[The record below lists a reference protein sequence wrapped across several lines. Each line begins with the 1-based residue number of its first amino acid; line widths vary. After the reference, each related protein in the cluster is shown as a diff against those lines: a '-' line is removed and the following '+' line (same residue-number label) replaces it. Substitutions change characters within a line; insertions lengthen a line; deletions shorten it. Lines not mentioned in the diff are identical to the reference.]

1 MDMKTNNDESQKK
14 TCGIILIAG
23 AAICSISLF
32 TLVSYAFDGESQHAF
47 LYLIRNLAF
56 ISGFAAAGFG
66 ALTDRHDLFPIGLFA
81 CAGASLLDV
90 FLSLYWIDSL
100 TKYSDSLADGL
111 GDGNFLLLLCYLSEL
126 AGFLFMGILFSGK
139 TEWQFP
145 QIRSVAIACV
155 AAFIALSF
163 ICTLYFI
170 SDYQLPLWG
179 YFSNYI
185 TGSNALSV
193 VGATGVLL
201 MPFAF
206 SEELP
211 NLDPA
216 SNTGAV
222 QSTNQP
228 GQTGKTESTD
238 PKASEE
244 DVIELIKK
252 YKQLLDMGVITEEEF
267 QLKKTELFK

>member
-1 MDMKTNNDESQKK
+1 MDMKVSNDESQKK

-81 CAGASLLDV
+81 CAAASVLDV
-90 FLSLYWIDSL
+90 YFPLYWIDSF
-100 TKYSDSLADGL
+100 TKYGDSLADGL
-111 GDGNFLLLLCYLSEL
+111 GGGNFLLLLCYLSEV

-145 QIRSVAIACV
+145 QIKSVAIACV
-155 AAFIALSF
+155 AAFIALTV
-163 ICTLYFI
+163 ICALYYI
-170 SDYQLPLWG
+170 SEYRLTLWG
-179 YFSNYI
+179 YLSSYI

-193 VGATGVLL
+193 AGATGVLL
-201 MPFAF
+201 MPSAF

-211 NLDPA
+211 KLDPA
-216 SNTGAV
+216 ANTGAV
-222 QSTNQP
+222 QSANQP

-238 PKASEE
+238 SKVSEE
-244 DVIELIKK
+244 DVIEQIKK
-252 YKQLLDMGVITEEEF
+252 YKQLLDMGIITEEEF
-267 QLKKTELFK
+267 QLKKTELLK